1 MVMPMK
7 GKMIK
12 RVLYVILGTALLG
25 VGSGCFRTAGLGMD
39 ALGSMI
45 LGISDFT
52 GISYGST
59 QLMLNGFLLVV
70 MFFLDRRNIGIGTVI
85 SMAGVGYVSDFVVW
99 LLKDVAGFQPE
110 GFLRSVMLIP
120 AMFFLSFGIAFYM
133 TPALGTA
140 PYDDVAV
147 IIEGISKR
155 RIKFQ
160 YARIITDVVSMG
172 IGITFALLA
181 GESVFRVLGVGTLV
195 NALLTGPLIQICRKY
210 FALPLMKDLIVA
222 REPERAEK
230 SEQAE

>member
-1 MVMPMK
+1 
-7 GKMIK
+7 
-12 RVLYVILGTALLG
+12 
-25 VGSGCFRTAGLGMD
+25 
-39 ALGSMI
+39 
-45 LGISDFT
+45 
-52 GISYGST
+52 
-59 QLMLNGFLLVV
+59 
-70 MFFLDRRNIGIGTVI
+70 
-85 SMAGVGYVSDFVVW
+85 
-99 LLKDVAGFQPE
+99 
-110 GFLRSVMLIP
+110 
-120 AMFFLSFGIAFYM
+120 M

-147 IIEGISKR
+147 IIEGVSKH